1 MVFQSETFDKLCRS
15 YNKNL
20 KIIYN
25 LPYNCHKWIIEEIT
39 GGKHARQQMMS
50 LYVKFVESLYNH
62 ESPAVSSLL
71 SNVKN
76 NVQSQVGSNL
86 RTIHLE
92 TGVAVIPG
100 ITKPADISEQRVYK
114 YEEMEIWKVK
124 LLCSLLEIRDQRW
137 EILFDEEEGTGSLRP
152 DDITAMIDNVATS

>member
-1 MVFQSETFDKLCRS
+1 
-15 YNKNL
+15 
-20 KIIYN
+20 
-25 LPYNCHKWIIEEIT
+25 
-39 GGKHARQQMMS
+39 MS
-50 LYVKFVESLYNH
+50 RYIQFVESLYNH

-152 DDITAMIDNVATS
+152 DDITAMIDNIATS